1 MTMPAWMI
9 PVWWS
14 GILSKTWTN
23 ISIVS
28 KSKMS
33 SSFLVLLHIINTVH
47 RIKENYEVMSTFK
60 LTLWPW
66 AKSRQLRARRL
77 LPIATRPS
85 KILLMISI
93 RLHGSQ
99 RVSLNW
105 FMPLRTKF
113 SFAIH
118 VKVSTR
124 RPLSPWKIRA
134 NKFII
139 SSLILSIGVDLQPWP
154 RTRFRSLIFGQVTK
168 FCSASRARR
177 NSFKHKDKEEI
188 WVHMDKLSQASI
200 GASTVRTWSSHIQNE
215 ATMQGSGIW

>member
-14 GILSKTWTN
+14 GISSKTWTN

-28 KSKMS
+28 KLKMS
-33 SSFLVLLHIINTVH
+33 SSFLALLHIINTVH
-47 RIKENYEVMSTFK
+47 EVMSTCK

-66 AKSRQLRARRL
+66 AKSRQLKAPRL
-77 LPIATRPS
+77 LPIATKPS

-93 RLHGSQ
+93 RLHGSR

-113 SFAIH
+113 SFVIH

-124 RPLSPWKIRA
+124 RLLSPWKIRA

-154 RTRFRSLIFGQVTK
+154 KTRFRSLIFEQVTK
-168 FCSASRARR
+168 FCLASRARR
-177 NSFKHKDKEEI
+177 NNFKHKDKEEI
-188 WVHMDKLSQASI
+188 WIHMGKLSQASI